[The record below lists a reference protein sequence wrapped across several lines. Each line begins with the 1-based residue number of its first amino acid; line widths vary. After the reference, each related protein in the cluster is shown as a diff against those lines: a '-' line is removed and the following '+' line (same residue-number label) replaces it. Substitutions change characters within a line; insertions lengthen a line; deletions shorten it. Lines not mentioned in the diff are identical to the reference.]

1 MNGAGD
7 EWQRFV
13 AALVLT
19 LFFAG
24 TLWLLARRRK
34 RPDVVPD
41 EAAGTPYRIY
51 SLDFDQVVTGDAL
64 PALLG
69 GATTDRARR
78 WATTND
84 KQWHTQIEAAEALWR
99 AIPDADPAQS
109 HLRDIIHRH
118 PADWA
123 LTILV
128 DMSGSMRGDP
138 VIQVAAQV
146 RWLCESLTAH
156 DVPVALLGFSTM
168 GWHGGKA
175 AQAWISAGKPSRPGR
190 LCSLLHMAFKDF
202 DAPFSASAWHAML
215 HPDALREN
223 VDGEALMWAADTL
236 KSRAE
241 PRKLLII
248 LSDGAPVDDTTFTYN
263 GPSYLIRHLL
273 DRIGAIMDNPDMSL
287 GAIGVGYAVDRYYPI
302 SASVSDLATL
312 APAMVDMIGRLLDA
326 PNSSVRTMH

>member
-1 MNGAGD
+1 MGPGD

-19 LFFAG
+19 LIFAG
-24 TLWLLARRRK
+24 ILWLLARRRK

-51 SLDFDQVVTGDAL
+51 SRDFDQVVTGDAL

-69 GATTDRARR
+69 GATTDRARG
-78 WATTND
+78 WASTSD
-84 KQWHTQIEAAEALWR
+84 KQWHSQIEAAEALRR
-99 AIPDADPAQS
+99 AIPDANPAQS
-109 HLRDIIHRH
+109 HLRNIVQRH
-118 PADWA
+118 PTDWA
-123 LTILV
+123 LVILV

-146 RWLCESLTAH
+146 RWLCEALAAH

-175 AQAWISAGKPSRPGR
+175 AHAWKSAGKPSRPGR

-202 DAPFSASAWHAML
+202 DTPLSAPAWEAML

-223 VDGEALMWAADTL
+223 VDGEALIWASDCL
-236 KSRAE
+236 RNRPES
-241 PRKLLII
+241 RKLLII
-248 LSDGAPVDDTTFTYN
+248 LSDGAPVDDATLLHN
-263 GPSYLIRHLL
+263 GPSYLERHLL
-273 DRIGAIMDNPDMSL
+273 DRIGIIMDDPDVSL
-287 GAIGVGYAVDRYYPI
+287 GAIGIGYAVDRYYPV
-302 SASVSDLATL
+302 SATVSDLTTL
-312 APAMVDMIGRLLDA
+312 APAMVDMIDRWLDA
-326 PNSSVRTMH
+326 PNSSARTMP